1 MLCLQVRTSFH
12 VTRSFI
18 YASTIKIDQTAISA
32 CVQDYAEME
41 ITWDNG
47 NTTTTR
53 WDGRG
58 PELFAT
64 RLLGPEWF
72 VGRLFGP
79 ELFVGTC
86 QGKTQR
92 QIDLDIYHGRVEGY
106 NHWQR
111 IGARHS
117 VDDAPVRIRHRLM
130 Y

>member
-1 MLCLQVRTSFH
+1 MGLGVSSSFSPEYVDYWTGLKYMH
-12 VTRSFI
+12 HKEGVDL
-18 YASTIKIDQTAISA
+18 Y
-32 CVQDYAEME
+32 DYAVME

-58 PELFAT
+58 PELFGT
-64 RLLGPEWF
+64 QLFGHEWF

-79 ELFVGTC
+79 ELFAGTC

-111 IGARHS
+111 IGARHES
-117 VDDAPVRIRHRLM
+117 GPPVRIRHRLM